1 METKQ
6 PSSSPIYDPHSPIYD
21 SHSPI
26 YDPQKKRSIY
36 TVLSAEAR
44 KAIAR
49 KRNNENILLTLHS
62 KGEYKQSLP

>member
-1 METKQ
+1 MIPTL
-6 PSSSPIYDPHSPIYD
+6 PSMI
-21 SHSPI
+21 
-26 YDPQKKRSIY
+26 PQKKRSIY

-62 KGEYKQSLP
+62 KGEYKRSLP

>member
-1 METKQ
+1 MIPTL
-6 PSSSPIYDPHSPIYD
+6 PSMI
-21 SHSPI
+21 
-26 YDPQKKRSIY
+26 PQKKRGIY

-62 KGEYKQSLP
+62 KGEYKRSLP